1 MFPCFSLVKK
11 SELTYL
17 CVDDY
22 IGFFFVFCFC
32 FVIRL
37 RKTLF
42 PSYGQFVALLPGN
55 AVF

>member
-1 MFPCFSLVKK
+1 MFPCFSIVKK

-17 CVDDY
+17 CVNDY
-22 IGFFFVFCFC
+22 IGFLFVFCFC